1 MRSWERIFRRCFM
14 SFFPHLFAP
23 LKIKK
28 IRYRNR
34 VWASPTAMAMQFLT
48 PEGFLRPE
56 GIEHFRNR
64 ALGGAAVVTLGE
76 SAVDN
81 DFALSHYHSLNL
93 YDKRA
98 LPTLTTFTDAIH
110 QAGAIASVEI
120 SHGGRYALP
129 ELIGKNPI
137 GPSADILPNGV
148 HIDPMTEEQMDKVA
162 DNFADCVALL
172 KNAGFKMCMVHGGHG
187 WLLSSFLSPAD
198 NRRTDKYG
206 GSLENRARFPL
217 MVLERIRRR
226 AGEDFVIELRM
237 SAYEGDD
244 KGITLEDA
252 RKFALM
258 AEPYVDLL
266 NVSCGARRLLHTRVE
281 QTPSGFLPPASNVHW
296 AEDIKAAGVRIPVVA
311 VGGISDPAF
320 ADALIAE
327 GKADCVAMARAFI
340 ADPEWADKA
349 RRGQADQIRPCIK
362 CYNCLD
368 EKNGRVFGGGATS
381 FTLDVVKRYACSV
394 NPRIGIEQDIIP
406 PATRCRKVLVIGGG
420 PAGMQ
425 AAITAAERGHDVVL
439 LEKSDRLGGQLLFAD
454 TVPFKYS
461 LKDFRDYLIRRV
473 GKLPIDVHLNTC
485 ATPELARSF
494 APDVI
499 IAAFGSSPFSPNIPG
514 MDGDNVLTAAEAHMH
529 PEKVGQKVVVAGGGD
544 TGCELAGHL
553 HQLGREV
560 SIVEMRD
567 FVARDTGFTL
577 RIALMDII
585 EGKVNCLTRSK
596 LVSIGRNSVDIEGAD
611 GTISTVPADTVVLAL
626 GSRPREQEAEAYR
639 EIAPDFWII
648 GDCREAK
655 NVRNAIRTA
664 YDAAC
669 RL

>member
-1 MRSWERIFRRCFM
+1 M
-14 SFFPHLFAP
+14 SFYPHLFAP

-28 IRYRNR
+28 LRFRNR
-34 VWASPTAMAMQFLT
+34 VWASPTAMAMSFLT

-56 GIEHFRNR
+56 GITHFRNR

-98 LPTLTTFTDAIH
+98 LPMLTAFTDAIH

-129 ELIGKNPI
+129 ELIGKKPL

-148 HIDPMTEEQMDKVA
+148 HIDAMNEEQMDKIA
-162 DNFADCVALL
+162 DNFANCVALL
-172 KNAGFKMCMVHGGHG
+172 KNAGFKMCMVHCGHG
-187 WLLSSFLSPAD
+187 WLLSSFLSPVD
-198 NRRTDKYG
+198 NRRTDQYG
-206 GSLENRARFPL
+206 GSIENRARFPL
-217 MVLERIRRR
+217 MVLDRIRKR
-226 AGEDFVIELRM
+226 AGEDFVIELRI
-237 SAYEGDD
+237 SAYEGDNQ
-244 KGITLEDA
+244 GITLEDA
-252 RKFALM
+252 QRFALM
-258 AEPYVDLL
+258 AEPYVDLF

-281 QTPSGFLPPASNVHW
+281 QTPSGFLPHAVNAHW
-296 AEDIKAAGVRIPVVA
+296 AESIKKCGVKIPVVA
-311 VGGISDPAF
+311 VGGISDPAW
-320 ADALIAE
+320 ADQFIAE
-327 GKADCVAMARAFI
+327 GKADCVAMARALI
-340 ADPEWADKA
+340 ADPEWPNKA

-394 NPRIGIEQDIIP
+394 NPLIGIEHDFIP
-406 PATRCRKVLVIGGG
+406 PAPQSKKVLVIGGG

-425 AAITAAERGHDVVL
+425 AAITAAERGHQVTL
-439 LEKSDRLGGQLLFAD
+439 LEKAPQLGGQLIFAD
-454 TVPFKYS
+454 TVPFKS
-461 LKDFRDYLIRRV
+461 CLRDFRDYLIRRV
-473 GKLPIDVHLNTC
+473 SKLPIDVRLNTE
-485 ATPELARSF
+485 ATPNMAASF

-499 IAAFGSSPFSPNIPG
+499 IAAIGSSPFLPAIPG
-514 MDGDNVLTAAEAHMH
+514 IDSPHVISASEAHQH
-529 PEKVGQKVVVAGGGD
+529 PERVGQKVVVAGGGD

-585 EGKVNCLTRSK
+585 EGKVNCLTNSRLMAIRATGVEIEDKDGQRSF
-596 LVSIGRNSVDIEGAD
+596 VE
-611 GTISTVPADTVVLAL
+611 ADTVVMAL
-626 GSRPREQEAEAYR
+626 GSRPMEDEADAYR
-639 EIAPDFWII
+639 CIAPDFWYI

-655 NVRNAIRTA
+655 NVRNAVRNG